1 MGEVIR
7 HKMDLAGAEK
17 SFTILRMRLWT
28 TCLVGLLASA
38 LAACDGGDKPGTN
51 QQDSVTGEN
60 PLTAPVDYLDA
71 VSKAKSS
78 TEATLAITQIRQ
90 AIQTFQAEYG
100 RFPMNLDE
108 LIEDGY
114 LRALP
119 KLPYHTRFAYDKG
132 SGTIDIVA
140 DP

>member
-1 MGEVIR
+1 
-7 HKMDLAGAEK
+7 MDLAGAEK
-17 SFTILRMRLWT
+17 SFTILQMRLWT

-38 LAACDGGDKPGTN
+38 LAACNGGGDMPGAN
-51 QQDSVTGEN
+51 QEAKETGEN

-78 TEATLAITQIRQ
+78 TEATLAKTQIRQ
-90 AIQTFQAEYG
+90 AIQTFQAENG
-100 RFPMNLDE
+100 KFPMNLDE

-119 KLPYHTRFAYDKG
+119 KAPYHTRFAYDKA

-140 DP
+140 DQ